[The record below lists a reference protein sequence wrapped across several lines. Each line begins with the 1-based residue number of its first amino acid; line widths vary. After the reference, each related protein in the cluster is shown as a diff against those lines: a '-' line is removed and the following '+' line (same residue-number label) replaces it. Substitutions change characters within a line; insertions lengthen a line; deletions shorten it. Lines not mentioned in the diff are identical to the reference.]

1 MRFPVFLIAC
11 FLGMAT
17 QAHEGHDHGDE
28 AKPVVSAS
36 IAPRFE
42 ARGDLFELVGILNG
56 KEWWLYLDKA
66 ESNEPVQQA
75 VIEIE
80 SGSFK
85 GQALASQG
93 AFKLAAPALAE
104 PGSHAL
110 TITVEAGEES
120 DLLTAMVEMKAAEM
134 KAAEMK
140 SAELKAADSSE
151 AKAARSSGWLAY
163 AGAAIVLALLIVAVI
178 RMRKRT

>member
-1 MRFPVFLIAC
+1 VRIPVFLIAC
-11 FLGMAT
+11 FLGMSAH
-17 QAHEGHDHGDE
+17 AHEGHDHGDE

-66 ESNEPVQQA
+66 ESNEPVEQA

-85 GQALASQG
+85 GKAVASQDV
-93 AFKLAAPALAE
+93 FKLAAPALAE

-110 TITVEAGEES
+110 TIMVEAGEES
-120 DLLTAMVEMKAAEM
+120 DLLTASFEIKAAEIKATEMKAA
-134 KAAEMK
+134 
-140 SAELKAADSSE
+140 DSMGV
-151 AKAARSSGWLAY
+151 KAARSSGWLAY
-163 AGAAIVLALLIVAVI
+163 AGVAIVLALLIAAVI